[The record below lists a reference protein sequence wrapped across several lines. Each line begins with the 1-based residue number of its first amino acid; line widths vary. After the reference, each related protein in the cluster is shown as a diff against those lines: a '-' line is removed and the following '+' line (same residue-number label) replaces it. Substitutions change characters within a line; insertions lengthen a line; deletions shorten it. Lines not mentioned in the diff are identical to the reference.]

1 VNTAEPAS
9 GARVAAFFDLDG
21 TLVARPSL
29 ERRMFRALLY
39 RRAIAAG
46 NLAWWAAEFVR
57 LAPRGIEYA
66 RFANK
71 MYLRG
76 VSAEAA
82 SSIAQRVAGAAHLQ
96 FFSEAVERVAWHA
109 ARGHRVVLVSGTLE
123 LLASQAARS
132 LESVLARRG
141 ATATILV
148 YATRLEEIG
157 GRWTGRVA
165 GAPMF
170 GAAKAETIRSLALRR
185 TWDLDDCF
193 AYGDSVQDRA
203 MLECVGHAIA
213 VNASLAMRRVA
224 VREGWRV
231 VEWREGGASLKV
243 RRDERIV
250 AQTEAHDGAALTER
264 NVETWG

>member
-9 GARVAAFFDLDG
+9 GARVAAFFDMDG
-21 TLVARPSL
+21 TLVGRPSL

-82 SSIAQRVAGAAHLQ
+82 NSIAQRVAGAAYLQ

-109 ARGHRVVLVSGTLE
+109 VRGHRVVLVSGTLE

-132 LESVLARRG
+132 LESALARRG
-141 ATATILV
+141 VIATILAC
-148 YATRLEEIG
+148 ATRLEEIG

-170 GAAKAETIRSLALRR
+170 GGAKAETIRALASRSA
-185 TWDLDDCF
+185 WDLDDCF

-213 VNASLAMRRVA
+213 VNASPAMRRVA

-231 VEWREGGASLKV
+231 VEWHEGGAGLKV
-243 RRDERIV
+243 RRDERFV
-250 AQTEAHDGAALTER
+250 PRTESHDGAALTER